1 VLQSDVPTTVCV
13 VSNEHLGKQPST
25 TVGGGDSVDN
35 ALNEALEDALEGTLD
50 GTRMSGDQPIT
61 FAFNGPVTIEMN
73 DDSLNGGMSISET
86 LTEGAAAVSLTA
98 VSLTAVANASPND
111 RVPSDRVASDRVA
124 GDRVAGDDGVLPDEP
139 NALVDELSD
148 RLQAL
153 RALSHDSEGGEG
165 ADAILQEFGAK
176 GKVEQDIVKELAALK
191 PLFMPHRFEQAHY
204 LVMRSLEVLD
214 RNGARPAKLPR
225 LGPLQPIASWLV
237 QLIARFIVRNHQAE
251 VITSVKNLYIRRE
264 ANSPK
269 NSPERFMLRRARIDA
284 ERCLPTLKKNPLGVP
299 TFLLG
304 GAFVSWI
311 SSALGSAIEHAKSK
325 TGLLIAVLLLF
336 ILFAGASWAV
346 LRGAAVARNRIKMSL
361 DKPLHALWE
370 TIGAAGKPP
379 KDSAKA
385 FALIAIIITG
395 LGFVLIPVA
404 VAVAVFR

>member
-1 VLQSDVPTTVCV
+1 MAKNGEIADRVDMRGMRSHYWCAEVTQSCVGEICQLPYAPVTTEQPTDTPA
-13 VSNEHLGKQPST
+13 G
-25 TVGGGDSVDN
+25 
-35 ALNEALEDALEGTLD
+35 LD
-50 GTRMSGDQPIT
+50 DRPIT
-61 FAFNGPVTIEMN
+61 IEFNGPITIEMN
-73 DDSLNGGMSISET
+73 DDTVSEQSIEAALTDGGA
-86 LTEGAAAVSLTA
+86 GADAIPV
-98 VSLTAVANASPND
+98 
-111 RVPSDRVASDRVA
+111 
-124 GDRVAGDDGVLPDEP
+124 DEP

-148 RLQAL
+148 RLHAL

-176 GKVEQDIVKELAALK
+176 GKVEQDIVKELSALK
-191 PLFMPHRFEQAHY
+191 PLWMPHRFEQAHY

-214 RNGARPAKLPR
+214 RNGARAAKLPK

-237 QLIARFIVRNHQAE
+237 QLVARFIVRNHQAE
-251 VITSVKNLYIRRE
+251 VITSIKNLYIRRE

-325 TGLLIAVLLLF
+325 TGLLIAVLVLF
-336 ILFAGASWAV
+336 MLFAGASWAV

-361 DKPLHALWE
+361 DKPLNALWE

-379 KDSAKA
+379 KDSAKS

-404 VAVAVFR
+404 IAVAVFR